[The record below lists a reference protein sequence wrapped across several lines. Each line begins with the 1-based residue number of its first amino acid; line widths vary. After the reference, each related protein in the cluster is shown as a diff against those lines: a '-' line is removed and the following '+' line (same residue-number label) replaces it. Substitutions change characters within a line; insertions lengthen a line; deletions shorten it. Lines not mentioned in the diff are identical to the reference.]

1 MDQKHWKVEKQ
12 TEGYI
17 KAVKQTITALPG
29 GYKEAAEWL
38 GVTENAIFNRLRTN
52 GDQVFPIGW
61 ANVLQMASG
70 ATYVAD
76 YMSRAAGCINV
87 PLPEPEMIGNTD
99 IHQKLL
105 ETYEEVGH
113 YSKLVQEAI
122 EDGEVDRDEF
132 AELKASLDLAMVK
145 QQQHLNLISKI
156 YCKPEK
162 VNAPSCS
169 SGRSI
174 ATKSLCGESIA

>member
-1 MDQKHWKVEKQ
+1 MDQKNWKVEKQ

-29 GYKEAAEWL
+29 GYKEATEWL

-70 ATYVAD
+70 TTYVAD
-76 YMSRAAGCINV
+76 YMSRAVGCINV
-87 PLPEPEMIGNTD
+87 PLPDVEMLGNTD
-99 IHQKLL
+99 INQKLL
-105 ETYEEVGH
+105 ESYEEVGH

-122 EDGEVDRDEF
+122 EDGEIDRTEF
-132 AELKASLDLAMVK
+132 AGLKASVNLAMVK
-145 QQQHLNLISKI
+145 LQQHLNLLDKNFG
-156 YCKPEK
+156 KKEK

-169 SGRSI
+169 LGRPV